1 MGKAGNSLFGRMIKD
16 LFLAYELKDE
26 IIPVHKLS
34 KHH

>member
-1 MGKAGNSLFGRMIKD
+1 MGKARNSLFGRMIKNM
-16 LFLAYELKDE
+16 FPASELKDE